1 MNRSLADISWGLV
14 VFVFAVFPLALP
26 RLCAQD
32 TPGKPDTTEGNA
44 QEKPDQP
51 SSSPRAS
58 NYILGPEDV
67 VDIDVFDVPELS
79 IKKVRVANDGMIS
92 LPLIGRVQAAG
103 LTAEQLR
110 KELEDK
116 WGENYLQD
124 PQVTVFV
131 EDFKAKPASVIGAV
145 EKPGLYSLTARRSL
159 IEVLSMAG
167 GFGKKNTSPAGRT
180 VVVTRRSGF
189 QGLQP
194 VDGMH
199 VRGPHQIEIDLN
211 RLLYTKDVALNIEVK
226 PLDIISVSRAD
237 AVYVT
242 GAVKQPGGFV
252 LEDRPA
258 VTVLQAIA
266 MAQGFTITAAKKSA
280 RIIRTNQDGSKT
292 EIPLDLTKILRGKAP
307 DATLA
312 ANDILFVPDSKRRIV
327 ALQGTNAGLTTFSG
341 WLIWH

>member
-1 MNRSLADISWGLV
+1 MLV
-14 VFVFAVFPLALP
+14 VFSLALP
-26 RLCAQD
+26 GLRAQD
-32 TPGKPDTTEGNA
+32 TQGKPDTTEGIA
-44 QEKPDQP
+44 EEKSAQP
-51 SSSPRAS
+51 SGSPQTS
-58 NYILGPEDV
+58 NYVLGPEDV
-67 VDIDVFDVPELS
+67 VNIDVFDVPELS
-79 IKKVRVANDGMIS
+79 KKKVRVANDGMIS

-116 WGENYLQD
+116 WGENYLQN

-131 EDFKAKPASVIGAV
+131 DDFKAKPVSVIGAV
-145 EKPGLYSLTARRSL
+145 EKPGLYPLTAQRSL

-180 VVVTRRSGF
+180 VVVTRPDGF

-199 VRGPHQIEIDLN
+199 IRGPDQIEIDLN
-211 RLLYTKDVALNIEVK
+211 RLLYTKDEALNIEVK

-252 LEDRPA
+252 LEDRPSM
-258 VTVLQAIA
+258 TVLQAIA

-280 RIIRTNQDGSKT
+280 RIIRTNEDGSKT
-292 EIPLDLTKILRGKAP
+292 EIPLDLAKIIRGKAP

-312 ANDILFVPDSKRRIV
+312 ANDILFVPDSKGRIV
-327 ALQGTNAGLTTFSG
+327 ALQGTNAGVTTFSG
-341 WLIWH
+341 WLIWKH